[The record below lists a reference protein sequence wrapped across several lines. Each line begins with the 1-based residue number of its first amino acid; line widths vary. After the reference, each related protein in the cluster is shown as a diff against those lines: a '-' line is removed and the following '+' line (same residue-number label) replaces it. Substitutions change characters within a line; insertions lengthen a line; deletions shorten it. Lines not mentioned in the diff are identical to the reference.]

1 MVVLGRFFF
10 IWGTKKVAAGH
21 NRQGVILKS
30 NNCMG
35 IDLGGLN
42 MGCLI
47 DKWLSYGG
55 GCISRFDC
63 TTWLILSCYGWTCSK
78 KKMHF
83 SQKSDI
89 CIIFYALCLPK
100 VNLQKFG
107 SNLNADGEVKR
118 SQILIFKV
126 HLNYTK
132 HSRAIASYF
141 REVFDTS
148 RTSCIHCKWL
158 LFSISLRL
166 IVPWNWC
173 LGI

>member
-10 IWGTKKVAAGH
+10 IWGTKKVAAGR

-35 IDLGGLN
+35 IGLGGLN
-42 MGCLI
+42 IGCLI

-78 KKMHF
+78 KRWTLAK
-83 SQKSDI
+83 KSDI
-89 CIIFYALCLPK
+89 CIIFYISCLPK

-107 SNLNADGEVKR
+107 NNLNTNGEVKR
-118 SQILIFKV
+118 SRFLIFKV
-126 HLNYTK
+126 HANYTK

-141 REVFDTS
+141 REVFDIS
-148 RTSCIHCKWL
+148 GTSCIHHKWL
-158 LFSISLRL
+158 LFSIS
-166 IVPWNWC
+166 
-173 LGI
+173 